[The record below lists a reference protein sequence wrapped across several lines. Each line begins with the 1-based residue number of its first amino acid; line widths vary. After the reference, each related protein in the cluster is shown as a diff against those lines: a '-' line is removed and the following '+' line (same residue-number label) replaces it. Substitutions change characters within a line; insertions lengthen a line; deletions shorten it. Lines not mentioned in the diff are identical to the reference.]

1 MPVVVVESSVAAPRP
16 NAELI
21 ATLVSA
27 VEELLAVTPPTQVRL
42 RLVHVDPGMMAVGSK
57 IGDPG
62 EPWLVVWCSI
72 LEGRPEERVTRF
84 ITEFAG
90 VVAAAYGVEARVV
103 RVLVNEYAKM
113 HWGIGQKTA
122 AALGR

>member
-1 MPVVVVESSVAAPRP
+1 MPVVIVESSVAAPRSS
-16 NAELI
+16 AEVI
-21 ATLVSA
+21 ATLVAA
-27 VEELLAVTPPTQVRL
+27 VERLLDVTPPTQVRL
-42 RLVHVDPGMMAVGSK
+42 RLVHVDPGTMAVGAK
-57 IGDPG
+57 IGDPA
-62 EPWLVVWCSI
+62 EPWLVAWCSI

-90 VVAAAYGVEARVV
+90 AVARAYGVEARVV
-103 RVLVNEYAKM
+103 RVLVNEYAKQ